1 MTVAGDAGRTLQRTP
16 GRIKKLLADFYL
28 LAGRLPD
35 AVKQYVI
42 LQLMF
47 MGKLMLIAINIV
59 IMRPLIWLRIHT
71 IIYGSVAQKKDWR
84 VQIFY

>member
-35 AVKQYVI
+35 AVKQ
-42 LQLMF
+42 
-47 MGKLMLIAINIV
+47 
-59 IMRPLIWLRIHT
+59 
-71 IIYGSVAQKKDWR
+71 
-84 VQIFY
+84 